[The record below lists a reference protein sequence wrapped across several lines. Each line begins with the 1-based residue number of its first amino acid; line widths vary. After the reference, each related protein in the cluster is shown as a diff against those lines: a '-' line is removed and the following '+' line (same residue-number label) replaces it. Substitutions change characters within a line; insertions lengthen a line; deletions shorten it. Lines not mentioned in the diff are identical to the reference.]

1 MDLIE
6 ALYGN
11 AETSSRPLWLDH
23 WQYTGPLLLR
33 GQPIPWFQPTDF
45 DGFFRK
51 AHGLL
56 DAEVVVFPISD
67 LFQAHVESATELRG
81 EMGSKKRTA
90 FPARALLR
98 DETLRSR
105 VRQCVDLTTQAAP
118 NKPLVLSV
126 PSPQGLLASAYHSAH
141 GHSPEEVNADLAD
154 TAAMYLSDFLSS
166 LSDCAVT
173 AVMVEETSQTEPE
186 LTSFVP
192 AYSPIRNGCSHL
204 RWQFGL
210 RLAGGL
216 RIPEGFDFAVSANP
230 SGAHSDGPI
239 GTWLPKESWLE
250 EGDFE
255 QAQTGFFYGQ
265 IPADANPEF
274 VLDRR
279 KSLRAA

>member
-11 AETSSRPLWLDH
+11 GETSSRPLWLDH

-33 GQPIPWFQPTDF
+33 GLPIPWFQPTDF

-56 DAEVVVFPISD
+56 EAEVVVFPISD
-67 LFQAHVESATELRG
+67 LLQAHVQSAPELRG

-90 FPARALLR
+90 FAARALLR
-98 DETLRSR
+98 DEALRSR
-105 VRQCVDLTTQAAP
+105 VRQCVNLTTQAAP
-118 NKPLVLSV
+118 SKPLVLSM
-126 PSPQGLLASAYHSAH
+126 PSPQDLLAWAYESAH
-141 GHSPEEVNADLAD
+141 GNSPEEIDADLAD
-154 TAAMYLSDFLSS
+154 SAAMYLSDFLSS
-166 LSDCAVT
+166 LSDCAVA
-173 AVMVEETSQTEPE
+173 AVMAQENSQTESE

-192 AYSPIRNGCSHL
+192 AYAPIRNACSHL

-216 RIPEGFDFAVSANP
+216 RIPEEFDFAVSANP
-230 SGAHSDGPI
+230 RGAQSDGPT
-239 GTWLPKESWLE
+239 GAWLPKEFWLE
-250 EGDFE
+250 EGDF
-255 QAQTGFFYGQ
+255 QQPQTGFLYGQ